1 MWREL
6 WKLAA
11 VLFLL
16 LLSGCQAQVT
26 DTAAADAGAAV
37 GAAELPRV
45 QTGRPQRK
53 AIVQKTEQP
62 GELQPWLQAEIHPR
76 SGGVVQR
83 VLVDIGDKVQG
94 PPAEASEG
102 QAVAEPGP
110 VAEPGQLLAVL
121 AAPELEDE
129 LRQKQALQR
138 QAEAEIGQAAAAVQL
153 ALASERSAEADEA
166 EAAAGRRRI
175 ESEVARLTSE
185 SQRLAGLAESGAVTQ
200 RLAEEALQKLAA
212 AESSLEELAA
222 AVQSAAARRGE
233 ARAASVRAEADLKAM
248 EARAESA
255 QADVQRLQTLC
266 GYLQIRAP
274 FSGTVAART
283 VDPGDLAQAGNG
295 SRAMFRIVETS
306 RVRVTTRVPEADAVQ
321 IGAGSAAVVRI
332 PALQQKQF
340 SGAVARTSW
349 TLDEQTRTLLVEI
362 DLENTDGVLRPGM
375 YASVE
380 LIVGQ
385 NEQALV
391 VPKGAVVQHEGAPV
405 CLVVG
410 ADGVLQRKPVKTG
423 LKTATET
430 EIVAGLGEDELVITA
445 NTAAF
450 REGQKVE
457 SVEKTP

>member
-6 WKLAA
+6 SKLAA

-16 LLSGCQAQVT
+16 LLLGCQAQVT

-37 GAAELPRV
+37 GVAELPRV
-45 QTGRPQRK
+45 QTGRLQRK

-94 PPAEASEG
+94 PAAEESEG
-102 QAVAEPGP
+102 QAVAE
-110 VAEPGQLLAVL
+110 AGQLLAVL

-153 ALASERSAEADEA
+153 ARASEHSAEADEA

-185 SQRLAGLAESGAVTQ
+185 SRRLAGLAESGAVTQ

-340 SGAVARTSW
+340 SGAVSRTSW

-391 VPKGAVVQHEGAPV
+391 VPKGAVVQHEGASV

-410 ADGVLQRKPVKTG
+410 ADGVLQRKPVKIG

-430 EIVAGLGEDELVITA
+430 EIVGGLSEGELVITA

-457 SVEKTP
+457 PVVNTP